1 MFGEISPERNSKP
14 KTSLIIAQI
23 YFKIQEQNS
32 RKLQRKKIEA
42 KIFVFSEN
50 EMEQSLQRYTYIYIK
65 LQSRRLR

>member
-14 KTSLIIAQI
+14 KTSLIIAYI

-50 EMEQSLQRYTYIYIK
+50 GTE
-65 LQSRRLR
+65 